1 MYKLDFIKTVK
12 IQGQGY
18 LLNGTMCVPKADGNS
33 EYELVKQWMSE
44 GNIPEP
50 EFTEEELVQQEI
62 NMQINKYKQ
71 YLDSTDFKMT
81 VDYYATLTEAE
92 QIELTQKRLEA
103 REFIRAN
110 EVTE

>member
-1 MYKLDFIKTVK
+1 MIQTVK
-12 IQGQGY
+12 IRGNGY
-18 LLNGTMCVPKADGNS
+18 LLNGTMFVPKADGNS
-33 EYELVKQWMSE
+33 EYEAIKQWISE
-44 GNIPEP
+44 GNIPKP
-50 EFTEEELVQQEI
+50 EFTQEELIQQEI

-81 VDYYATLTEAE
+81 VDYYTTLTEVE